1 MPSKKTAPPAAMP
14 VLRDAAG
21 IAAALEVSPRK
32 LAELRHES
40 WFPPA
45 IELGPRTLRWDL
57 NEVMAA
63 MQRHARR
70 TRVGAEPSQLV
81 NGRDGKR
88 AAG

>member
-1 MPSKKTAPPAAMP
+1 MPSKNTLTPAALP
-14 VLRDAAG
+14 DLRSAAG

-32 LAELRHES
+32 LAELRHQS

-70 TRVGAEPSQLV
+70 TRVGAEPAHLV
-81 NGRDGKR
+81 EARREGR
-88 AAG
+88 AA